1 MADELQRS
9 KTMVETRTVEI
20 EPAEEKSVE
29 EERVAAPLMGEKA
42 SLQQPPKPPPPE
54 KSFFWKVVR
63 FMQDQWFLIALVIL
77 IAIAS
82 QHQVPQEH
90 QKLKTEI
97 VSYLCVSVIFF
108 ITGCT
113 IKTQVL
119 VDNYK
124 RWKIHLFVQLQCFFV
139 FSLIMFGVVSA
150 AATNRHFMDP
160 GLLCGMLLTGCVA
173 TTISSNVVMTGQA
186 HGTQAL
192 TVVESTI
199 GNFLGP
205 FLTPLLFKAYLS
217 NDAWYTKVLPSEP
230 GGYAALYQRV
240 FKQLGLSVFVPMA
253 VGQLVQYLLPG
264 PTKTVCTKYKAS
276 KLGSMALLIIIWQTY
291 DQAFASHT
299 LKVLP
304 ASNIAFLVFMS
315 IALFTLML
323 VVSLVSARFW
333 MGRADT
339 VAMCYCIPAKTPAMG
354 VPMSTV
360 LFVGLSPALEARL
373 QLPLVI
379 FQGMQIVAGTIL
391 TVPFKAWV
399 DGENKEDEGSNG

>member
-1 MADELQRS
+1 MADGLQKV
-9 KTMVETRTVEI
+9 KTSVETKTVEI
-20 EPAEEKSVE
+20 NPESGKSVE
-29 EERVAAPLMGEKA
+29 DERAALSMSEKA
-42 SLQQPPKPPPPE
+42 SIQRPKPPAPE
-54 KSFFWKVVR
+54 KPFFWRVIR
-63 FMQDQWFLIALVIL
+63 FIQDQWFLIALGIL

-82 QHQVPQEH
+82 QHQVPREQ
-90 QKLKTEI
+90 QKLKTTI
-97 VSYLCVSVIFF
+97 VSYVCVSIIFL

-119 VDNYK
+119 VDNCK
-124 RWKIHLFVQLQCFFV
+124 RWKVHLFVQLQCFFV

-150 AATNRHFMDP
+150 AAMNRHFMDP

-192 TVVESTI
+192 TVVESTL

-217 NDAWYTKVLPSEP
+217 NGAWYTKVLPHET

-240 FKQLGLSVFVPMA
+240 FKQLGLSVFIPMA
-253 VGQLVQYLLPG
+253 VGQVIQYLFPG
-264 PTKTVCTKYKAS
+264 PTRTVCAKYKAS
-276 KLGSMALLIIIWQTY
+276 KLGSLALLIIIWQTY
-291 DQAFASHT
+291 DQAFSSRT

-304 ASNIAFLVFMS
+304 ASNVAFLVFMS
-315 IALFTLML
+315 IGLFSLML
-323 VVSLVSARFW
+323 VVSVVSARFW

-339 VAMCYCIPAKTPAMG
+339 VAMAYCIPAKTPAMG

-379 FQGMQIVAGTIL
+379 FQGLQIVAGTVL

-399 DGENKEDEGSNG
+399 DSEKKEDDGSNS